1 MSNANNKRPSNIRKE
16 NKDKDDAVGSKFS
29 WMEDGKSL
37 SKNLLYTPLV
47 AYHKAAVAAAASAAA
62 SVDDNDND
70 DVNKRSNQH
79 HPSQYMSMKSSVPK
93 SLQEVSLVAFLHTV
107 SCDYHRNGNNRSRST
122 TGFGGGVSN
131 NDAKNNGSRP
141 LGKNDIEGRIR
152 QRAVTLIGGGINSS
166 IIPTNK
172 TFQERTSLSS
182 NNNKKRRQ
190 RSWEEIKPILLKN
203 KMNMK
208 KNNQNNDSNDV
219 ISFLQALNV
228 AWNEYIW
235 KVISNPPSSSN
246 KKPKND
252 NTKNNNDE
260 AQLQNLDIPSLKQI
274 EYQFIAL
281 TRINKNNNKINN
293 NSNNNN
299 GSTNNNSSTNNNYR
313 PIELIGSHVR
323 IESCNSHR
331 SWIGRFGILIGETT
345 NTYRI
350 SGYSSTTK
358 RGRRKKTKTKRTKR
372 EHTKESS
379 DVISSSTTNTS
390 DVVKEEHEDNYDE
403 LEIFLLP
410 KRGSSMVLIVPV
422 PSDTTTTTATTSSSC
437 VNNNNNNNNKDG
449 RDDNKNII
457 SLPDKA
463 ICISIIDPDD
473 IIK

>member
-1 MSNANNKRPSNIRKE
+1 MILCTMSNVNNKRPSIIRKE

-47 AYHKAAVAAAASAAA
+47 AYHKAAAAAAAAASAAA

-219 ISFLQALNV
+219 ISFLQGLNV

-260 AQLQNLDIPSLKQI
+260 AQLQNLDIPSLKEI

-281 TRINKNNNKINN
+281 TRINNNKNKI
-293 NSNNNN
+293 NNN

-350 SGYSSTTK
+350 SGYSCTTK

-422 PSDTTTTTATTSSSC
+422 PSDTTTTTTTSSSC
-437 VNNNNNNNNKDG
+437 VNNNNNNNKDG

>member
-16 NKDKDDAVGSKFS
+16 NKDKDNAVGSKFS

-47 AYHKAAVAAAASAAA
+47 AYHKAAAAAASAAA

-107 SCDYHRNGNNRSRST
+107 SCDYHRNGTNLNQST
-122 TGFGGGVSN
+122 TGGGGVSS

-166 IIPTNK
+166 LIPTNK

-182 NNNKKRRQ
+182 NNNNKKRRQ
-190 RSWEEIKPILLKN
+190 RSWEEIEPILLKN

-208 KNNQNNDSNDV
+208 KNNQNNDNNDDV
-219 ISFLQALNV
+219 ISFLQELNV

-235 KVISNPPSSSN
+235 KVISNPPSFSN
-246 KKPKND
+246 KKPND
-252 NTKNNNDE
+252 KTKNNNDE
-260 AQLQNLDIPSLKQI
+260 AQLQNLHIPSLIEI
-274 EYQFIAL
+274 EYQLIAL
-281 TRINKNNNKINN
+281 TRINDNKINS
-293 NSNNNN
+293 NSINSNSSRNNNN
-299 GSTNNNSSTNNNYR
+299 DNNYR
-313 PIELIGSHVR
+313 PLELIGSHVR

-350 SGYSSTTK
+350 AGYSSTTK
-358 RGRRKKTKTKRTKR
+358 RGRKKKKKTKR

-379 DVISSSTTNTS
+379 DVISSSTTNAS
-390 DVVKEEHEDNYDE
+390 DVVKEEHQYNYDE
-403 LEIFLLP
+403 VEIFLLP

-422 PSDTTTTTATTSSSC
+422 PFDTTSTTTTSSSC
-437 VNNNNNNNNKDG
+437 VNNNNKDG
-449 RDDNKNII
+449 RDANKNII